1 MQNSVNQVEKKVSLT
16 LKMIYLFIWMW
27 EKWSHLQVI
36 DYKYRESSH
45 YSYADEN
52 YLQAVTTQPVN

>member
-1 MQNSVNQVEKKVSLT
+1 
-16 LKMIYLFIWMW
+16 MIYLFVWMQ
-27 EKWSHLQVI
+27 EKWSHRQVI
-36 DYKYRESSH
+36 DYKYWESSH